1 MERAHPAGMVDMIDI
16 ENDLRDRISEL
27 ETMIDEQ
34 TEVIEEL
41 QKQESEYEDI
51 IQTLD
56 HDREASEALVKE
68 LENDLEEKDEIID
81 NAKFIISQASDII
94 YNITSKFGI
103 EKHPDIIKILQYL
116 NDCERDI
123 DNFDIGFFDDVPGDI
138 LKNIEISIEE

>member
-1 MERAHPAGMVDMIDI
+1 MVDMIDI